1 MDKKEK
7 KKGRPFGADA
17 PTVKAIEIW
26 KDVVARRVPY
36 RAPKAIAAE
45 VGISLSTLTRA
56 IHRYELPTHKDF
68 SYSVFENHS
77 RSRKAADI
85 YMKAAKTLQQL
96 SEEFDV
102 SKQSISE
109 VVTKSKGVS
118 GHVIRGLRA
127 DKQAF
132 DEFCKAL
139 IYVKMMNKGN
149 VPWLSISEIIRK
161 FEIKKGDKFREVC
174 SNTF

>member
-1 MDKKEK
+1 MNNEEK

-17 PTVKAIEIW
+17 PTVRAIEIW

-36 RAPKAIAAE
+36 QPPKAIAIE

-56 IHRYELPTHKDF
+56 IHRYGLPTHKEF
-68 SYSVFENHS
+68 SHSVFENYS

-85 YMKAAKTLQQL
+85 YMTASKTLQQL
-96 SEEFDV
+96 SNEYNV

-109 VVTKSKGVS
+109 VVTKRNSVS
-118 GHVIRGLRA
+118 GHVIRSLRA

-161 FEIKKGDKFREVC
+161 FEIKNGDKFREVC